1 MATYCT
7 IIASN
12 YIPQYL
18 VLKESLI
25 SQDKNCELYVLITDV
40 SKEHENLLN
49 FENLYFTEDLD
60 LSEEEIKV
68 MRNIYNRTEFATSL
82 KPFLLSKILSTKNEP
97 VMYLDPDILV
107 LNTLEE
113 GFSEAVK
120 TGIALTPHRI
130 TPDLNFRIND
140 TNFLKFGVFNL
151 GFLAVDKKAT
161 DFLFWWQE
169 KLKWEC
175 FNAPEL
181 GMYTD
186 QKWINLVPAYF
197 NYSRIA
203 HPGYNI
209 AFWNVNERKLTK
221 DSNGIYSNGQPL
233 VFIHFS
239 NLSTRLVDDRYNDL
253 WLSFL
258 KPEMNSET
266 IDIINLLINNYKK
279 ALKLKVESLVNS
291 EKIHKIAIRQSPY
304 SLTHRLRI
312 RDSKL
317 ISLRGKS
324 DKSKIRIL
332 TILLSTILTK
342 IIRFGEKFEIIRLF
356 KIGLYLDS
364 IKIRKKIKIMLNRA
378 G

>member
-18 VLKESLI
+18 ALKESLI
-25 SQDKNCELYVLITDV
+25 THDKNCALYVLITDV

-49 FENLYFTEDLD
+49 FENAYFTEDLD

-68 MRNIYNRTEFATSL
+68 MRSIYNRTEFATSL

-140 TNFLKFGVFNL
+140 INFLKYGVFNL
-151 GFLAVDKKAT
+151 GFIAVDNKAT

-197 NYSRIA
+197 RYSKID
-203 HPGYNI
+203 HPGYNL
-209 AFWNVNERKLTK
+209 AFWNLNERKL
-221 DSNGIYSNGQPL
+221 SNQSDIIYANDKPL

-239 NLSTRLVDDRYNDL
+239 NLSTGSQYTKYMDL
-253 WLSFL
+253 WSSFIDY
-258 KPEMNSET
+258 EFNRDSIEIVNSL
-266 IDIINLLINNYKK
+266 IINYIN
-279 ALKLKVESLVNS
+279 KLKSIKATIMNLEQIDKLTIN
-291 EKIHKIAIRQSPY
+291 QSPY
-304 SLTHRLRI
+304 SMIYRLKI
-312 RDSKL
+312 RDEKIVLNGGKLNKSESK
-317 ISLRGKS
+317 
-324 DKSKIRIL
+324 
-332 TILLSTILTK
+332 ILLSLMHKILHKFTK
-342 IIRFGEKFEIIRLF
+342 KLQRFELFRLAQTG
-356 KIGLYLDS
+356 IYLDF
-364 IKIRKKIKIMLNRA
+364 IKIRRKIRTQFSQTK
-378 G
+378 

>member
-49 FENLYFTEDLD
+49 FENAYFTEDLD
-60 LSEEEIKV
+60 ISEKEIKV
-68 MRNIYNRTEFATSL
+68 MRSIYNRTEFATSL
-82 KPFLLSKILSTKNEP
+82 KPFLLSKILSTRNEP

-120 TGIALTPHRI
+120 AGIALTPHRI

-151 GFLAVDKKAT
+151 GFIAVDKKAT

-209 AFWNVNERKLTK
+209 AFWNISERKLTK
-221 DSNGIYSNGQPL
+221 DLNGIYSNGQPL

-239 NLSTRLVDDRYNDL
+239 NLSTRFVNDRYTDL

-258 KPEMNSET
+258 DSEIDSET
-266 IDIINLLINNYKK
+266 INIVKLLLNKYKK
-279 ALKLKVESLVNS
+279 ELKLKSDSITNLEQ
-291 EKIHKIAIRQSPY
+291 IYKIAINSSPR
-304 SLTHRLRI
+304 SLTYRLRI
-312 RDSKL
+312 RDNQLNSF
-317 ISLRGKS
+317 RGKS
-324 DKSKIRIL
+324 NDSKIGNQN
-332 TILLSTILTK
+332 ILLSNILNNYF
-342 IIRFGEKFEIIRLF
+342 RFLEKFEIIRLVQ
-356 KIGLYLDS
+356 IGLYLDFL
-364 IKIRKKIKIMLNRA
+364 KIRKKIKRY
-378 G
+378 